1 MLNKKKVSI
10 FLIISIVLLILTIIE
25 FNYVEGIFN
34 YVKDWINRNKKI
46 NKIEDDID
54 DYPEYIYETF
64 LDKDGNEVVI
74 EMERRTGTI
83 DGEDAIFYENTAEA
97 EVVYCHFY
105 QGVINSVDD
114 EKIIFLVDKE
124 CKNVDLDK
132 SYYDYEDVEDY
143 EIEFNFDDY
152 KSGSSNESLNSNSIF
167 INSNEIGNRVE
178 VEKLV
183 GKYIVVQDFQ
193 FKDILTK
200 STANSLNFYTR

>member
-1 MLNKKKVSI
+1 MLNRKKVSI
-10 FLIISIVLLILTIIE
+10 FLIISIVLLILTIIK

-34 YVKDWINRNKKI
+34 YVKDWINRNKNI

-83 DGEDAIFYENTAEA
+83 DGEDVIFYENTVEA

-143 EIEFNFDDY
+143 EIEFDFDDY
-152 KSGSSNESLNSNSIF
+152 KPRSSNESLNSNSIF

-183 GKYIVVQDFQ
+183 GKNIVVQDFQ

>member
-10 FLIISIVLLILTIIE
+10 FLIISIVLLILTIIK

-34 YVKDWINRNKKI
+34 YVKGWINRNKNI

-74 EMERRTGTI
+74 EMERRTGAI
-83 DGEDAIFYENTAEA
+83 DGEDVIFYENTAEA

>member
-1 MLNKKKVSI
+1 MLNRKKVSI
-10 FLIISIVLLILTIIE
+10 FLIISIVLLILIIIK

-34 YVKDWINRNKKI
+34 YVKGWINRNKNS

-83 DGEDAIFYENTAEA
+83 DGEDVIFYENAAEA
-97 EVVYCHFY
+97 EVIYCHFY

-132 SYYDYEDVEDY
+132 SYYNYKDVEDY

>member
-34 YVKDWINRNKKI
+34 YVKDWINRNKNI

>member
-1 MLNKKKVSI
+1 MLNRKKVSI
-10 FLIISIVLLILTIIE
+10 FLIISIVLLILTIIK

-34 YVKDWINRNKKI
+34 YVKDWINRNKNI
-46 NKIEDDID
+46 NKIENDID

-83 DGEDAIFYENTAEA
+83 DGEDVIFYENTVEA

-143 EIEFNFDDY
+143 EIEFDFDDY
-152 KSGSSNESLNSNSIF
+152 MFEDIKSGVRDRIA
-167 INSNEIGNRVE
+167 INSNEIKSIE
-178 VEKLV
+178 YIEKLI
-183 GKYIVVQDFQ
+183 GKYIKVIDSKFID
-193 FKDILTK
+193 DISK
-200 STANSLNFYTR
+200 VSSRSLNFYVR

>member
-10 FLIISIVLLILTIIE
+10 FLIISIVLLILTIIK

-34 YVKDWINRNKKI
+34 YVKDWINRNKNI
-46 NKIEDDID
+46 NKIENDID

-83 DGEDAIFYENTAEA
+83 DGEDVIFYENAAEA
-97 EVVYCHFY
+97 EVIYCHFY
-105 QGVINSVDD
+105 QGIINSVDD

>member
-10 FLIISIVLLILTIIE
+10 FLIISIVLLILTIIK

-34 YVKDWINRNKKI
+34 YVKDWINRNKNI
-46 NKIEDDID
+46 NKIENDID

-83 DGEDAIFYENTAEA
+83 DGEDVIFYENTVEA

>member
-10 FLIISIVLLILTIIE
+10 FLIISIVLLILTIIK

-34 YVKDWINRNKKI
+34 YVKDWINRNKNI
-46 NKIEDDID
+46 NKIENDID

-83 DGEDAIFYENTAEA
+83 DGEDVIFYENAAEA
-97 EVVYCHFY
+97 EVIYCHFY